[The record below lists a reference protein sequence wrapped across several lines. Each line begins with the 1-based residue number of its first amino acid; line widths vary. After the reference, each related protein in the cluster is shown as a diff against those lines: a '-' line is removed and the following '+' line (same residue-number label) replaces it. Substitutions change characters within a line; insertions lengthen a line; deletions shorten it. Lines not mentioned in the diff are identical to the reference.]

1 MHLLSSSS
9 RTLLLLLTTLT
20 LPTAHASSSS
30 SNTTTEPLLLANLT
44 YGNFLGSYSPE
55 YNITYWQK
63 IPYAAPP
70 VGPLRFRAPQP
81 PLPEN
86 SNGSTT
92 IYNSTQP
99 YDLCPQRTVNGSED
113 CLYLGL
119 YSRPWTPS
127 SCSSSSTP
135 LRPVVV
141 TFHGGAFIQGG
152 GSFTL
157 PPSAFPILNVSSSSS
172 SSSSSEE
179 DAVGKEFS
187 PDIIFIYPNY
197 RLNAF
202 GFLPGKEISEDP
214 ESDLNVGLLDQR
226 AVLQWVRDY
235 IEVFGGDKEQV
246 TVWGQSAGGGS
257 VIAQVLGNGAS
268 TVEEEENEK
277 EGKRR
282 EKLFQRALAGSPFWP
297 KTYHYDAPEA
307 QELYDRFA
315 ELAGCGKN
323 GSTTTT
329 TTTTT
334 SLQCLKQAPVQTLRE
349 ASLAVSA
356 SHTYNTSSYSWAPV
370 IDKKF
375 LLKPLS
381 SASPSSSSPNLQLN
395 VDVAWSMYNLHEGE
409 NFLPQG
415 LSNSTGDSYGFNSS
429 LASFNQWLQGYLP
442 YLTEIELTQ
451 VKEELYPEV
460 GLAEELVGGYNTS
473 YTRAGLIYR
482 DTVLTCPGL
491 WMVEASGGGGGEGGG
506 QGAYLGEYTID
517 PAKHGSDTGYVSSL
531 SCLICLLW
539 KTTLGTEK
547 KEPKRD
553 TNSILHSG
561 IESTISNRRI
571 D

>member
-1 MHLLSSSS
+1 MHLLSSS

-157 PPSAFPILNVSSSSS
+157 PPSAFPILNVSSSS
-172 SSSSSEE
+172 E
-179 DAVGKEFS
+179 DAVGKEYS

-277 EGKRR
+277 EEKRR

-315 ELAGCGKN
+315 ELAGCG

-370 IDKKF
+370 IDEKF

-381 SASPSSSSPNLQLN
+381 SASPSSTSPNLQLN
-395 VDVAWSMYNLHEGE
+395 INSAWTTYNLHEGE

-415 LSNSTGDSYGFNSS
+415 LSNSTGDIYGFNSS
-429 LASFNQWLQGYLP
+429 LASFNKWLQGYLP
-442 YLTEIELTQ
+442 GLTEIERTK

-460 GLAEELVGGYNTS
+460 GMAEELVGGYNTT

-491 WMVEASGGGGGEGGG
+491 WMVEASGGGEGGGGGG

-517 PAKHGSDTGYVSSL
+517 PAKHGSDTGYVSFFLVSL
-531 SCLICLLW
+531 SLCLSVCLSCGLGQNNKNDIW
-539 KTTLGTEK
+539 DGEKQPETTY
-547 KEPKRD
+547 
-553 TNSILHSG
+553 
-561 IESTISNRRI
+561 
-571 D
+571 

>member
-1 MHLLSSSS
+1 MHLLSSS
-9 RTLLLLLTTLT
+9 RTLLLLLLTTLT

-127 SCSSSSTP
+127 SCSSSSSTP

-157 PPSAFPILNVSSSSS
+157 PPSAFPILNVSSSS
-172 SSSSSEE
+172 E
-179 DAVGKEFS
+179 DAIGGKEFS

-268 TVEEEENEK
+268 TDEG
-277 EGKRR
+277 EGKR

-323 GSTTTT
+323 GNASTT

-349 ASLAVSA
+349 ASLAVSGT
-356 SHTYNTSSYSWAPV
+356 HTYNTSSYSWAPV
-370 IDKKF
+370 IDEKF

-381 SASPSSSSPNLQLN
+381 SATSSPSYPNLQLN
-395 VDVAWSMYNLHEGE
+395 INSAWSMYNLHEGE

-415 LSNSTGDSYGFNSS
+415 LSNSTGDIYGFNSS
-429 LASFNQWLQGYLP
+429 LASFNKWLQGYLP
-442 YLTEIELTQ
+442 GLTEMELTK

-460 GLAEELVGGYNTS
+460 GMAEELVGGYNTS

-491 WMVEASGGGGGEGGG
+491 WMVEASGGGGGGGGGG
-506 QGAYLGEYTID
+506 QAAYLGEYTID
-517 PAKHGSDTGYVSSL
+517 PAKHGSDTGYVSFFL
-531 SCLICLLW
+531 VSCLFVCLSVCLVIW
-539 KTTLGTEK
+539 GKTTTLGTEE

-553 TNSILHSG
+553 TDSIVHSG
-561 IESTISNRRI
+561 IESTTSNRRI